1 MQTLRIEMFCVT
13 EVKAVGKSKQSDAE
27 GKITLKMSFC
37 FGVLNKT
44 ELSIYNC

>member
-1 MQTLRIEMFCVT
+1 MLASEFWPLFCIT

-37 FGVLNKT
+37 FDLVF
-44 ELSIYNC
+44 